1 MATFTNKTKNA
12 IFPDNKAKSI
22 VVFWDDTV
30 ATWDSSLAFWDSPY
44 YKTANLA
51 KNAITPTNLVKN

>member
-1 MATFTNKTKNA
+1 MATFTNLAKNA
-12 IFPDNKAKSI
+12 ISPDNKVKSI
-22 VVFWDDTV
+22 VVFWGDTV
-30 ATWDSSLAFWDSPY
+30 ATWGSSLAFWDSPY